1 MTTRISRALRRF
13 RLRYIRARAR
23 LFVSGPAQVAE
34 HYDVF
39 TKDYLAATG
48 EFIQFFRTLDTDA
61 LMNYVAT
68 AAGIEDGMHV
78 LDAGCG
84 VGAPSIWLAQRF
96 PRLKID
102 AVTISPVQA
111 EIALARVAQAGL
123 ADRIT
128 IRQGDFHRLAEL
140 FPAHIYDRV
149 LFLESLGHSADQ
161 ARVMRGVSQVLVHG
175 GQVYIKDFFRLS
187 DDDPATAAKIEMAI
201 DVINRT
207 YHYHVM
213 GLGTLIDAIVAAKL
227 MPCLLRPPAMVA
239 DVAVAAAFEDRTGR
253 LTYPAFTSAYSLE
266 WYEVG
271 ARRP

>member
-1 MTTRISRALRRF
+1 VT
-13 RLRYIRARAR
+13 
-23 LFVSGPAQVAE
+23 E
-34 HYDVF
+34 HYDTF

-61 LMNYVAT
+61 LMDYVAT
-68 AAGIEDGMHV
+68 AAGIEDGMRV

-96 PRLKID
+96 PQLKID

-128 IRQGDFHRLAEL
+128 IHQGDFHHLAEL

-161 ARVMRGVSQVLVHG
+161 VRVMRGVSQLLVHG

-187 DDDPATAAKIEMAI
+187 DDDPATAAKIEAAI

-213 GLGTLIDAIVAAKL
+213 GLGALIDAIVAAKL
-227 MPCLLRPPAMVA
+227 MPCLLQPPAMVA

-253 LTYPAFTSAYSLE
+253 LTYPAFTSTYSLE